1 MCINESAL
9 LTSEIMC
16 EIILFSPLPLT
27 SPLLPRGHLAG
38 VVREVSVA
46 VGELSCNMVVVFQA
60 APMIDQIMI
69 AVRFRQLTLKKMHEG
84 RKFGGGGGI
93 SA

>member
-27 SPLLPRGHLAG
+27 SPLLPRGHVAG
-38 VVREVSVA
+38 VVREVSVV
-46 VGELSCNMVVVFQA
+46 VGELSCNIVVVFQP

-69 AVRFRQLTLKKMHEG
+69 AVRFRQLTLQKMNEG

>member
-1 MCINESAL
+1 M

-27 SPLLPRGHLAG
+27 SPLLPRGHVAG
-38 VVREVSVA
+38 VVREVSVV
-46 VGELSCNMVVVFQA
+46 VGELSCNIVVVFQP

-69 AVRFRQLTLKKMHEG
+69 AVRFRQLTLKKCMKEENLVGVEG
-84 RKFGGGGGI
+84 LVLKI
-93 SA
+93 MSI